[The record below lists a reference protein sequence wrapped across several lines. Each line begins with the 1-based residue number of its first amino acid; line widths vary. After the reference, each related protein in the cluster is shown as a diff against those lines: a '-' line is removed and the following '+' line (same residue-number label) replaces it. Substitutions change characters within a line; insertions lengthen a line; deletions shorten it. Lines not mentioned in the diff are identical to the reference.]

1 MNQSRASFT
10 LPLLALP
17 LAFLAASLVL
27 RGVAGEAWLW
37 RHLDPDYFYLF
48 DGLGIVNLSAPHH
61 VAHPGV
67 PLSVFVGLVLK
78 ALHPLLGGE
87 AIVAEVIAAPGFHL
101 TIISVLLI
109 SLNALAMLFA
119 GWVTHRAT
127 GNLAV
132 TFLVQISPLLSM
144 LTFKFGLR
152 VKPEAFLITTTLIM
166 AALVMSALRP
176 DVLSRHRLRI
186 AVMFG
191 IIAGF
196 GIANKIIAAPLL
208 VLVPV
213 FLLGTWR
220 AVLLFWAMAGGA
232 ALLFCLPAAS
242 EAERFFAWI
251 LSIGKGSGAF
261 GEGPQTVIAFVDY
274 PHQFRR
280 MLSRPAVAV
289 PLILGVIVLTWGWLR
304 RRKGLAIRILEWRA
318 LASLTLG
325 VLVLA
330 AIVAKQPSSHYMI
343 PAFCLGGLSLALS
356 VRLVTDPSWWSNIAL
371 RRVLR
376 GVNVLVVALV
386 IAQGFALVRAEK
398 DFRQFRSDALALDA
412 APYKSCAQV
421 FFFPA
426 SHPDFALFMGHA
438 VTGYRYSEQVK
449 AHVAG
454 SSYYLTDGL
463 TSKVPQIRNAEGR
476 VALKDL
482 LAKYPCT
489 VFRGGHEH
497 RLLELLNREGMADL
511 KFDATCPSPYET
523 AYVLGSGCAKP

>member
-1 MNQSRASFT
+1 MNESRASLV
-10 LPLLALP
+10 LPLFALP

-27 RGVAGEAWLW
+27 RDVAGEAWLW

-87 AIVAEVIAAPGFHL
+87 AIVAEVFAAPGFHL
-101 TIISVLLI
+101 AIISVLLI
-109 SLNALAMLFA
+109 SLNALAMLLV

-132 TFLVQISPLLSM
+132 TILVQISPLLSM
-144 LTFKFGLR
+144 LTFKFSLR

-166 AALVMSALRP
+166 AALVMLALRP
-176 DVLSRHRLRI
+176 DTLLRHRLRI

-191 IIAGF
+191 LIAGF

-220 AVLLFWAMAGGA
+220 AVFLFWATAGGA

-242 EAERFFAWI
+242 ETERFVGWI
-251 LSIGKGSGAF
+251 LLIGKGSGAF
-261 GEGPQTVIAFVDY
+261 GEGPQTIISFADY

-280 MLSRPAVAV
+280 MLSRPAASA

-318 LASLTLG
+318 LASLILG

-356 VRLVTDPSWWSNIAL
+356 VRLVTDPSWWSDFAL

-386 IAQGFALVRAEK
+386 IAQGFALVGAEK
-398 DFRQFRSDALALDA
+398 DFRKFRGAALALDTA
-412 APYKSCAQV
+412 SFKNCAQV

-426 SHPDFALFMGHA
+426 SHPDFALLMGHA
-438 VTGYRYSEQVK
+438 LTGYRYGEQVK
-449 AHVAG
+449 AHVADT
-454 SSYYLTDGL
+454 SYYLADGL
-463 TSKVPQIRNAEGR
+463 TSKVPQIRNADGR

-482 LAKYPCT
+482 MGQYPCM

-497 RLLELLNREGMADL
+497 RLLGFLNREGLANL

-523 AYVLGSGCAKP
+523 AYTLGTGCAKP

>member
-1 MNQSRASFT
+1 MNQSRASFA

-17 LAFLAASLVL
+17 LAFLAVSLVL
-27 RGVAGEAWLW
+27 RGVAGEDWLW

-48 DGLGIVNLSAPHH
+48 DGLGVVNLNAPHH

-67 PLSVFVGLVLK
+67 PLSLFIGFVLK

-101 TIISVLLI
+101 TAVSGLLI
-109 SLNALAMLFA
+109 SLNALAMLLV
-119 GWVTHRAT
+119 GWVTRRAT
-127 GNLAV
+127 GSLAI
-132 TFLVQISPLLSM
+132 TLLVQISPLLSM

-152 VKPEAFLITTTLIM
+152 VKPEAFLITTSLLM
-166 AALVMSALRP
+166 AALVMWAVRP

-208 VLVPV
+208 ILVPV

-220 AVLLFWAMAGGA
+220 SVLLFWATAGGA

-242 EAERFFAWI
+242 EAERFFAWV

-261 GEGPQTVIAFVDY
+261 GEGPQTVIEFADY

-280 MLSRPAVAV
+280 MLSRSAVSA
-289 PLILGVIVLTWGWLR
+289 PLILGVVVLVWGWLR
-304 RRKGLAIRILEWRA
+304 QRKGLAVRKLEWRA
-318 LASLTLG
+318 LASLVLG
-325 VLVLA
+325 ILVLA

-343 PAFCLGGLSLALS
+343 PAFSLGGLSLALS
-356 VRLVTDPSWWSNIAL
+356 VRLVTDPSWWSDVAL

-376 GVNVLVVALV
+376 GVNVLVIALV
-386 IAQGFALVRAEK
+386 IAQGFSLLRAEK
-398 DFRQFRSDALALDA
+398 DFRKVRSDALALDS
-412 APYKSCAQV
+412 APFKNCAQV

-426 SHPDFALFMGHA
+426 SHPDFALLMGHGL
-438 VTGYRYSEQVK
+438 TGYRYGEQVK
-449 AHVAG
+449 AHVADT
-454 SSYYLTDGL
+454 SYYLADRL

-476 VALKDL
+476 VALNDL
-482 LAKYPCT
+482 LAKYSCT
-489 VFRGGHEH
+489 VFRGGHEF
-497 RLLELLNREGMADL
+497 RLRELLNEEGMADL

-523 AYVLGSGCAKP
+523 AYVLGSSCGKP